1 MDRFAT
7 PDRRPVF
14 PATTTR
20 PNVTIDGPYRRLA
33 PGPTSVR
40 PARGTPSQC
49 RPVHHLG
56 TAPQGDRRPR
66 LVSPP
71 RPIHSRTGNRPV
83 ARTTTRPDPPRHAGR
98 AAAPPI
104 RRDTA
109 APQPVTIASD
119 HGERIELS
127 FHCDEPGIV
136 VLTDQAYPG
145 WTASRTLDGTKQ
157 PPAHVET
164 AWGQWRMVRIPRAG
178 DWIVRFEFAPTSSR
192 LGRAVSLVAIAGW
205 LELSGFYWWTRQD
218 KGEPIHSCDTPELQ
232 SDEAPA
238 GGQHPPEPHRTR

>member
-1 MDRFAT
+1 MQGAPLKRTSAWLLLPIVLIWFWPVSLGARAT
-7 PDRRPVF
+7 SPVVDTHAL
-14 PATTTR
+14 PLMGWMAEGLGEGR
-20 PNVTIDGPYRRLA
+20 IPEWNSLDG
-33 PGPTSVR
+33 S
-40 PARGTPSQC
+40 GTPALALSEI
-49 RPVHHLG
+49 
-56 TAPQGDRRPR
+56 APY
-66 LVSPP
+66 SPQ
-71 RPIHSRTGNRPV
+71 
-83 ARTTTRPDPPRHAGR
+83 
-98 AAAPPI
+98 
-104 RRDTA
+104 
-109 APQPVTIASD
+109 PQPVTIASD

>member
-1 MDRFAT
+1 MATTVPVRAGPDSNSAQSNLLLPCPSFSLMHKPAVDRCPPETSLHARSSVETHLRLAFAT
-7 PDRRPVF
+7 DRSDLV
-14 PATTTR
+14 
-20 PNVTIDGPYRRLA
+20 LA
-33 PGPTSVR
+33 GEP
-40 PARGTPSQC
+40 
-49 RPVHHLG
+49 
-56 TAPQGDRRPR
+56 
-66 LVSPP
+66 
-71 RPIHSRTGNRPV
+71 
-83 ARTTTRPDPPRHAGR
+83 GR
-98 AAAPPI
+98 ACHQSRRRRTRTPEPGTDPSLERQLAPI

-164 AWGQWRMVRIPRAG
+164 AWGQCRMVRIPRAG
-178 DWIVRFEFAPTSSR
+178 GWIVRFEFAPTSPR

-205 LELSGFYWWTRQD
+205 LALSEFYWWTRQD